1 MSANAFPS
9 LTWLQSS
16 WLKPLLSRLPLRD
29 VVGDRQQ
36 RPALWLAETKPE
48 WVHAIETLETE
59 TELILRI
66 RLTCEMAQE
75 LQVQVTRELLVVR
88 WFPTRDRSP
97 QTYRTLELLQGEWE
111 ALIPLPWVVY
121 PESAWTAF
129 CDRILTVGVLKASE
143 YREGVTLQAVEDCAL
158 PLPRTD

>member
-16 WLKPLLSRLPLRD
+16 WLKPLLSRLPFRD
-29 VVGDRQQ
+29 VAGDRQQ

-66 RLTCEMAQE
+66 RLDCETAQE

-88 WFPTRDRSP
+88 WFPSGAQTP
-97 QTYRTLELLQGEWE
+97 PTYRTLELLQGEWE

-121 PESAWTAF
+121 PDSAWTAF
-129 CDRILTVGVLKASE
+129 CDRILTVGILKASE
-143 YREGVTLQAVEDCAL
+143 YREGVTLQAVEDCTL
-158 PLPRTD
+158 PLPRIV